1 LELFRLD
8 DRLFSVDQKNHL
20 ANMIQTY
27 KKGEVKL
34 MKTKYQTLVTAAVSA
49 AIIIVV
55 GVIAMGLMGLY
66 LLTPAAAAKP
76 EAAPAIAPDLQAQE
90 GTARTITV
98 VGEGKVSA
106 QPDVAQINM
115 GIEVVGPDIKEAS
128 SQAEAAMNGLLA
140 ALKGAGVAEKDIQ
153 TSYYNVW
160 VERPY
165 GQQGGPSGDTI
176 YHVSNSVNVTVRDL
190 DNVANILSQ
199 AIEAGAN
206 NINSINFSIADPTPL
221 RSEARQQAVSN
232 AEAKAAELAGLNG
245 VEVSEVVRISEVV
258 GGAVPFEFAA
268 AAGVGGGGAG
278 PISPGEV
285 EVSAQLQITYAIK

>member
-1 LELFRLD
+1 
-8 DRLFSVDQKNHL
+8 
-20 ANMIQTY
+20 
-27 KKGEVKL
+27 

-206 NINSINFSIADPTPL
+206 NINSINFSIPC
-221 RSEARQQAVSN
+221 RSGHSN
-232 AEAKAAELAGLNG
+232 RYGLSTN
-245 VEVSEVVRISEVV
+245 SNS
-258 GGAVPFEFAA
+258 
-268 AAGVGGGGAG
+268 
-278 PISPGEV
+278 
-285 EVSAQLQITYAIK
+285 TYSRF